1 MILKKV
7 LDRIN
12 ALDKPKRFS
21 PLERMI
27 RRIAAEKSW
36 RGYRHPR
43 KKLLPPPRVP

>member
-1 MILKKV
+1 MAIFKKV
-7 LDRIN
+7 MDRIN

-36 RGYRHPR
+36 RGYRRKPR
-43 KKLLPPPRVP
+43 KKL